1 MKRFLMFA
9 AAVALCA
16 FTVYAIHKVDINT
29 KNIAGFLDSNVFF
42 DIQSENGQT
51 VITILNDKI
60 RLR

>member
-16 FTVYAIHKVDINT
+16 FTVYALYKVDINT

-42 DIQSENGQT
+42 DIQSENGQP
-51 VITILNDKI
+51 
-60 RLR
+60 